1 MGPLTEP
8 PVVPITPQW
17 TPAEMMV
24 IAAARR
30 LRDRECVLVGIGLP
44 NLAANLARLRHAPG
58 LAMIYEAG
66 VIGAKP
72 RRLPLS
78 IGDPCLVEGARA
90 VFGMYE
96 LFSWY
101 LQGGRVNVGLLEAAQ
116 VDRFGN
122 LNSTV
127 IGAYARPKVRLP
139 GSGGACDIALLAQ
152 RTLIMM
158 PHRPE
163 RFPERVDFITSP
175 GHPALRTL
183 PWAGRGPE
191 AVITDLGVLEFD
203 TEGEMYLAAVHPGA
217 DEATIMAQ
225 TKWPLRCAARVEQ
238 SSPPTPEELTVLR
251 ALDPAGIH
259 LRRGR

>member
-1 MGPLTEP
+1 
-8 PVVPITPQW
+8 
-17 TPAEMMV
+17 MMV
-24 IAAARR
+24 VAAARR
-30 LRDRECVLVGIGLP
+30 LRDEESVLVGIGLP
-44 NLAANLARLRHAPG
+44 NLAANLARRGHAPR
-58 LAMIYEAG
+58 LALIYESG
-66 VIGAKP
+66 VVGARP

-90 VFGMYE
+90 VLSMHE

-101 LQGGRVNVGLLEAAQ
+101 LQGGRVDVGFLEAAQ

-127 IGAYARPKVRLP
+127 IGSYDRPKIRLP
-139 GSGGACDIALLAQ
+139 GSGGACDIALLA
-152 RTLIMM
+152 RRILIMIS
-158 PHRPE
+158 HRPE

-175 GHPALRTL
+175 GHDALRAL

-203 TEGEMYLAAVHPGA
+203 MEGEMYLAAVHPGV
-217 DEATIMAQ
+217 DEATIRAQ
-225 TKWPLRCAARVEQ
+225 TKWPLRCAARLEQ
-238 SSPPTPEELTVLR
+238 TPPPTPEELAVLR
-251 ALDPAGIH
+251 ALDPAGVH

>member
-1 MGPLTEP
+1 MP
-8 PVVPITPQW
+8 W

-24 IAAARR
+24 VAAARR
-30 LRDRECVLVGIGLP
+30 LRDEERVLVGIGLP
-44 NLAANLARLRHAPG
+44 NLAANLALRSHAPR
-58 LAMIYEAG
+58 LTMVYEAG
-66 VIGAKP
+66 VVGARP
-72 RRLPLS
+72 RRLPLQ

-90 VFGMYE
+90 VLAMHE

-101 LQGGRVNVGLLEAAQ
+101 LQGGRVDTGFLEAAQ

-127 IGAYARPKVRLP
+127 IGAYNRPKVRLP
-139 GSGGACDIALLAQ
+139 GSGGACDIALLAR

-158 PHRPE
+158 PHRTE

-175 GHPALRTL
+175 GCTARRCLS
-183 PWAGRGPE
+183 WAGGGPE

-203 TEGEMYLAAVHPGA
+203 TEGEMYLAAVHPGV
-217 DEATIMAQ
+217 DEAKVLAQ
-225 TKWPLRCAARVEQ
+225 TGWPLRCAQRIAETP
-238 SSPPTPEELTVLR
+238 PPTPEELTVLR
-251 ALDPAGIH
+251 DLDPAGVH